1 VTLDQINERL
11 AAKDLRLI
19 PAPASLPR
27 WRGFFLVPREAT
39 TYPGGRGKE
48 KSVTGYEPLT
58 HFATLEEAVVSLLD

>member
-1 VTLDQINERL
+1 MTLDQINDRL

-39 TYPGGRGKE
+39 TYPAVPARKN
-48 KSVTGYEPLT
+48 PLQDT
-58 HFATLEEAVVSLLD
+58 SRSHTFATLEEAVVSLLD

>member
-1 VTLDQINERL
+1 MTLDQINDRL

-39 TYPGGRGKE
+39 TYPAAGKK